1 MSKPKKN
8 HFTVDPT
15 FNEEKPDKI
24 LSDRVDKVMKEK
36 FVFLINVYLSKS
48 FENGYNPTLA
58 FRVISLYLFCD
69 FKKIDND
76 D

>member
-24 LSDRVDKVMKEK
+24 LSDRVDKVMK
-36 FVFLINVYLSKS
+36 
-48 FENGYNPTLA
+48 
-58 FRVISLYLFCD
+58 
-69 FKKIDND
+69 
-76 D
+76 